1 MTRLWGRLRTS
12 LIAALPGLLLATAAT
27 FGVEA
32 WRMER
37 ANRTIAALEAGTDA
51 EVSTN
56 APPPVLAAR
65 VAFLAKRGRWDEAEP
80 LLSGLEAGDDRA
92 DLARARYALANA
104 RMREAFGLLARSEL
118 DKAKPLV
125 TLARQD
131 YRRALRERPDFW
143 DAKFNLDVASRLIRD
158 YPELNRTDGDEL
170 QSEPKKIWTDIPGQ
184 PRGGP

>member
-1 MTRLWGRLRTS
+1 MRHRLARLRPS
-12 LIAALPGLLLATAAT
+12 LLLALPVLLLGLAAA
-27 FGVEA
+27 FGVQA
-32 WRMER
+32 WRLDR

-51 EVSTN
+51 EVASGA
-56 APPPVLAAR
+56 APPLLAAR
-65 VAFLAKRGRWDEAEP
+65 IAFLAKRGRLDEAEP
-80 LLSGLEAGDDRA
+80 LLAGLQGGDDRG

-104 RMREAFGLLARSEL
+104 RMRDAFGLLARGEL
-118 DKAKPLV
+118 DKAGPLV

-158 YPELNRTDGDEL
+158 YPEMNRTDGDEL
-170 QSEPKKIWTDIPGQ
+170 QSEPKTIWTDIPGQ